1 MSAVEYTKCD
11 GADCGRVTPE
21 EPGSP
26 YMEHGWA
33 RLSIAGVGEYDLC
46 PDCARKA
53 MEAVGVEEER

>member
-1 MSAVEYTKCD
+1 MSAVEYTRCD
-11 GADCGRVTPE
+11 GSDCGRVTPD

-26 YMEHGWA
+26 YMEPGWA
-33 RLSIAGVGEYDLC
+33 RLVVSGGGEYDLC